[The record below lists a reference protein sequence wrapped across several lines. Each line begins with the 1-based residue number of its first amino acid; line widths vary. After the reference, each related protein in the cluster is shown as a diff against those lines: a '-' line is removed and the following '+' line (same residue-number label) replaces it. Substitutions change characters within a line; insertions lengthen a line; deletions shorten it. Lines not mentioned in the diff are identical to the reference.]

1 MVIGGGVHVT
11 ESLAALVAVVG
22 GGWLLG
28 CLVEAATAQVVGD
41 DNVGDGVE
49 HELYVVGVGGAS
61 HVAVD
66 FLGCGFVLSLELGL
80 DVGGRLAVFLRTC
93 RQIVFRIL
101 YPKFPFDFY
110 YYFDGIYILK
120 RNPSK
125 LSSNFIT

>member
-1 MVIGGGVHVT
+1 MV
-11 ESLAALVAVVG
+11 AR
-22 GGWLLG
+22 

-80 DVGGRLAVFLRTC
+80 DVRGRLAVLLRTC

-101 YPKFPFDFY
+101 YPKFTFNFY
-110 YYFDGIYILK
+110 YYFDGMAY
-120 RNPSK
+120 
-125 LSSNFIT
+125 T